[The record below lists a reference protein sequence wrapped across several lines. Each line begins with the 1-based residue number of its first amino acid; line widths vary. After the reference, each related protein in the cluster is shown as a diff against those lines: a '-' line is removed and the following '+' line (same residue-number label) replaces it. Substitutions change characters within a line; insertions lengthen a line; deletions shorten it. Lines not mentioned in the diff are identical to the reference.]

1 MRCLYPKLHTG
12 ASRSYAAPPV
22 DLHAFRYA
30 VAIEASSE
38 HLNRGGHIGN
48 VEIAGLLHQARMG
61 YLLEGVGLARTQLYD
76 DERNMVLREVR
87 ITYEREVRG
96 QAPLTATVR
105 TIKRSRRSF
114 TLEEAIWLTDTG
126 ELVASTNAL
135 LIIVSRSTGKG
146 MEVPADVW
154 DAVEAYEGRAIP
166 V

>member
-1 MRCLYPKLHTG
+1 M
-12 ASRSYAAPPV
+12 
-22 DLHAFRYA
+22 DLHDFRYA
-30 VAIEASSE
+30 IPIEASSE

-61 YLLEGVGLARTQLYD
+61 YLLDGVGLARTQLYD

-96 QAPLTATVR
+96 AAALTATVR
-105 TIKRSRRSF
+105 AVKRSRRSF

-126 ELVASTNAL
+126 DLVASTNAL
-135 LIIVSRSTGKG
+135 LIIVSRTTGKG
-146 MEVPADVW
+146 MDVPVDVW
-154 DAVEAYEGRAIP
+154 DAVEAYEGHAIP